1 MGSVGIDRARV
12 FDALMRERLSSFIQR
27 SFLTVDPGATY
38 LHNWH
43 IDLIAEYL
51 EACTNR
57 DIKRL
62 IINIPPRYMKS
73 IAVSVAWPAWVLGK
87 QPSAKFLASSYSD
100 KLSLKHSVDCRLVV
114 QSRWYRRAF
123 PGVQL
128 VKDQNEKS
136 KFVTTARGHRIA
148 TSTGGTATGEGG
160 DFLIVDDPHDPRRAE
175 STVER
180 EKTLEWFDQTFYSRL
195 NDKKN
200 GVIVVVMQ
208 RLHEKDLSGHL
219 LAQGGWEHLKVPA
232 VAESKTIIDF
242 GSISKVREPGDILH
256 PAREGTAEIEK
267 TKKALGTYGFAG
279 QYQQEPVPA
288 EGGMI
293 KKPWVSRYRTPPA
306 NPIRIVQSW
315 DTAYK
320 PGQLND
326 PSVCTT
332 WAETKLA
339 YYLLDVWRDRVE
351 YPRLKSTVKSLA
363 EKWNPSAVLI
373 EDKASGQSLIQELRE
388 TTRLPVVAIE
398 PEGDKLTRMSAQS
411 AKFEAGKVII
421 PESAPWLPD
430 YERELFT
437 FPLAEHDDQ
446 VDSTSQFLGWVANN
460 QQSYAYS
467 PVKGGGSSFKRKGA
481 W

>member
-1 MGSVGIDRARV
+1 MQSAVEKAHTY
-12 FDALMRERLSSFIQR
+12 DALMREDLSSFIQR
-27 SFLTVDPGATY
+27 TFATVDPGAEY
-38 LHNWH
+38 CHNWH
-43 IDLIAEYL
+43 VDLIAEYL
-51 EACTNR
+51 QACTAR

-62 IINIPPRYMKS
+62 VINIPPRYLKS
-73 IAVSVAWPAWVLGK
+73 IAVSVAWPAWVLGHD
-87 QPSAKFLASSYSD
+87 PSSKFLASSYSD
-100 KLSLKHSVDCRLVV
+100 KLALKHSVDCRLVV
-114 QSRWYRRAF
+114 QSPWYRRAF
-123 PGVQL
+123 PGVHL

-160 DFLIVDDPHDPRRAE
+160 DFLIVDDPHNPRQAE
-175 STVER
+175 SQAER
-180 EKTLEWFDQTFYSRL
+180 EKALAWFDQTFYSRL

-219 LAQGGWEHLKVPA
+219 LAQGGWEHLKIPA
-232 VAESKTIIDF
+232 IAESKTVIDF
-242 GSISKVREPGDILH
+242 GGISKTRLPGDILH
-256 PAREGTAEIEK
+256 PAREGQHEIAK
-267 TKKALGTYGFAG
+267 TQKALGTYGFAG
-279 QYQQEPVPA
+279 QYQQAPVPA

-293 KKPWVSRYRTPPA
+293 KKPWVNRYKTPPA
-306 NPIRIVQSW
+306 NPIRIIQSW

-363 EKWNPSAVLI
+363 AKWVPSAILI

-388 TTRLPVVAIE
+388 TTKLSVVAIE

-411 AKFEAGKVII
+411 AKFEAGKVYM

-430 YERELFT
+430 YEKELFT

-446 VDSTSQFLGWVANN
+446 VDSTSQFLGWAANH
-460 QQSYAYS
+460 QQRYGYS
-467 PVKGGGSSFKRKGA
+467 PVKGSGNSFKRQGA

>member
-1 MGSVGIDRARV
+1 MNPGIDKVRV
-12 FDALMRERLSSFIQR
+12 FDALMRQDLSSFIQKT
-27 SFLTVDPGATY
+27 FATVDPGTKY

-43 IDLIAEYL
+43 VDLIAAYL
-51 EACTNR
+51 QACTDR
-57 DIKRL
+57 EIKRL
-62 IINIPPRYMKS
+62 IINIPPRYLKS
-73 IAVSVAWPAWVLGK
+73 IAVSVAWPAWVLGHN
-87 QPSAKFLASSYSD
+87 PSAKFLASSYSD
-100 KLSLKHSVDCRLVV
+100 KLALKHSVNTRLMI
-114 QSRWYRRAF
+114 QSPTYKRVF
-123 PGVQL
+123 PNVRL

-136 KFVTTARGHRIA
+136 KFITTARGFRIA

-175 STVER
+175 SSVER
-180 EKTLEWFDQTFYSRL
+180 EKALDWFDQTFYSRL
-195 NDKKN
+195 DDKKD

-219 LAQGGWEHLKVPA
+219 LAQGGWEHLKIPA
-232 VAESKTIIDF
+232 IAESKTVIDF
-242 GSISKVREPGDILH
+242 GGIGKTRAPGDILH
-256 PAREGTAEIEK
+256 PEREGEHEIAK
-267 TKKALGTYGFAG
+267 TKKALGTYGFSG

-293 KKPWVSRYRTPPA
+293 KKPWVNRYKTPPA

-332 WAETKLA
+332 WAETKPA

-351 YPRLKSTVKSLA
+351 YPRLKSAAKSLA
-363 EKWNPSAVLI
+363 AKWNPSAILI

-388 TTRLPVVAIE
+388 TTKLPVVAIT
-398 PEGDKLTRMSAQS
+398 PEGDKLTRMFAQS
-411 AKFEAGKVII
+411 AKFEAGRVYV
-421 PESAPWLPD
+421 PESAPWVPD
-430 YERELFT
+430 YEKELFA

-460 QQSYAYS
+460 QQSYGYS
-467 PVKGGGSSFKRKGA
+467 PVKGGGNGFKRKGA

>member
-1 MGSVGIDRARV
+1 MQSAVEKAQAY
-12 FDALMRERLSSFIQR
+12 DALMRGNLSSFIQR
-27 SFLTVDPGATY
+27 TFATVDPGAEY
-38 LHNWH
+38 SHNWH
-43 IDLIAEYL
+43 VDLIAEYL
-51 EACTNR
+51 QACTDR
-57 DIKRL
+57 EIKRL
-62 IINIPPRYMKS
+62 IINIPPRYLKS

-87 QPSAKFLASSYSD
+87 DPSAKFLASSYSD
-100 KLSLKHSVDCRLVV
+100 KLALKHSVDCRLVV
-114 QSRWYRRAF
+114 QSPWYRRAF
-123 PGVQL
+123 PGVHL

-160 DFLIVDDPHDPRRAE
+160 DYLIVDDPHNPRQAE
-175 STVER
+175 SQTER
-180 EKTLEWFDQTFYSRL
+180 ETALEWFDQTFYSRL

-219 LAQGGWEHLKVPA
+219 LAQGGWEHLKIPA
-232 VAESKTIIDF
+232 IAESKTTIDF
-242 GSISKVREPGDILH
+242 GGISKTRTPGDILH
-256 PAREGTAEIEK
+256 PEREGKHEIAK

-293 KKPWVSRYRTPPA
+293 KKPWVSRYKTPPA

-339 YYLLDVWRDRVE
+339 YYLLDVWCDRVE
-351 YPRLKSTVKSLA
+351 YPRLRSTVKSLA
-363 EKWNPSAVLI
+363 AKWNPSAILI

-388 TTRLPVVAIE
+388 TTKLSVVVIE

-411 AKFEAGKVII
+411 SKFEAGKVYV

-430 YERELFT
+430 YEKELFT

-460 QQSYAYS
+460 QQSYGYS
-467 PVKGGGSSFKRKGA
+467 PVKGGGNSFKRKGA

>member
-1 MGSVGIDRARV
+1 MHTPPNKSQFYQAVLRD
-12 FDALMRERLSSFIQR
+12 DLSSFIQCT
-27 SFLTVDPGATY
+27 FATVDPGTKY

-43 IDLIAEYL
+43 VDLIAEYL
-51 EACTNR
+51 KACTER

-62 IINIPPRYMKS
+62 IINIPPRYLKS
-73 IAVSVAWPAWVLGK
+73 ISVSVAWPAWVLGHD
-87 QPSAKFLASSYSD
+87 PGSKFLVSSYSD

-114 QSRWYRRAF
+114 QTPWYKQVF
-123 PGVQL
+123 PKVQL

-160 DFLIVDDPHDPRRAE
+160 DFLIVDDPHNPRQAE
-175 STVER
+175 SAVER
-180 EKTLEWFDQTFYSRL
+180 EKTLEWFDRTYYSRL

-219 LAQGGWEHLKVPA
+219 LSQGGWEHLKIPA
-232 VAESKTIIDF
+232 VAESKTVYDF
-242 GSISKVREPGDILH
+242 GGIVCIRPVGDILH
-256 PAREGTAEIEK
+256 PERENTKEIDK
-267 TKKALGTYGFAG
+267 NKKALGTYGYAG
-279 QYQQEPVPA
+279 QYQQEPVPV

-293 KKPWVSRYRTPPA
+293 KKPWVRYYKIPPA

-320 PGQLND
+320 PNQIND

-351 YPRLKSTVKSLA
+351 YPRLKATVKSLA
-363 EKWNPSAVLI
+363 AKWHPTAILI
-373 EDKASGQSLIQELRE
+373 EDKASGQSLIQELKAH
-388 TTRLPVVAIE
+388 TKLPTIAVN
-398 PEGDKLTRMSAQS
+398 PENDKLTRMSAQS
-411 AKFEAGKVII
+411 AKFEAGKVFI

-430 YERELFT
+430 FEKELFT

-446 VDSTSQFLGWVANN
+446 VDSTSQFLNWAAGN
-460 QQSYAYS
+460 QQDYEYT
-467 PVKGGGSSFKRKGA
+467 PVKAGGNVFARRGA

>member
-1 MGSVGIDRARV
+1 MRHAAIDEARV
-12 FDALMRERLSSFIQR
+12 FDALLRENLASFIQR
-27 SFLTVDPGATY
+27 TFTTVDPGSDY

-51 EACTNR
+51 TACSDR
-57 DIKRL
+57 EIRRL
-62 IINIPPRYMKS
+62 VINIPPRYMKS

-87 QPSAKFLASSYSD
+87 DPNSKFLASSYSD
-100 KLSLKHSVDCRLVV
+100 KLTLKHSVDCRLVV
-114 QSRWYRRAF
+114 QSAWYRRTF

-160 DFLIVDDPHDPRRAE
+160 DYLIVDDPHDPRRAV
-175 STVER
+175 SNVER
-180 EKTLEWFDQTFYSRL
+180 KKTLEWFDQTFYSRL
-195 NDKKN
+195 NNKKT

-219 LAQGGWEHLKVPA
+219 IGQGGWEHLKVPA
-232 VAESKTIIDF
+232 VAETKTIIDF
-242 GSISKVREPGDILH
+242 GSIRKIRKPGDILH
-256 PAREGTAEIEK
+256 PEREGTAQLSE
-267 TKKALGTYGFAG
+267 TKRILGTYGYAG
-279 QYQQEPVPA
+279 QYQQDPVPA

-293 KKPWVSRYRTPPA
+293 KRHWVRRYKTPPA

-326 PSVCTT
+326 PSACST
-332 WAETKLA
+332 WAETPFA
-339 YYLLDVWRDRVE
+339 YYLLDVWRDRVT
-351 YPRLKSTVKSLA
+351 YPGLKSTAKSLA
-363 EKWNPSAVLI
+363 EKWKPSAILV
-373 EDKASGQSLIQELRE
+373 EDKASGQSLIQDLQEK
-388 TTRLPVVAIE
+388 TRLPVIAIN
-398 PEGDKLTRMSAQS
+398 PENDKLTRMSTQS
-411 AKFEAGKVII
+411 SMFEAGKIFV
-421 PESAPWLPD
+421 PESASWLPD

-446 VDSTSQFLGWVANN
+446 VDSTSQFLNWAAGSQQQYGYEPVA
-460 QQSYAYS
+460 
-467 PVKGGGSSFKRKGA
+467 VCGGT